1 MRMTAS
7 KVGFFSPHAG
17 EIPHLASCILLESFS
32 ASACLCSALLPL
44 PEAWLGV
51 VTEYPWLGLLE
62 LGLLGLL
69 ELLLERLLGSLLL
82 ERLLER
88 LLLEFGPVV
97 SGLHCIGMFMVIGT
111 VWFGKKVSLID
122 SGHRGW
128 LLVLQFASLPVACC
142 GLP

>member
-44 PEAWLGV
+44 PEAWLGL
-51 VTEYPWLGLLE
+51 VTEYPWQGLLE

-69 ELLLERLLGSLLL
+69 QRLLERLLGLLLL
-82 ERLLER
+82 EI
-88 LLLEFGPVV
+88 GPVV

-122 SGHRGW
+122 CGHRGR
-128 LLVLQFASLPVACC
+128 LLVLQFASLPVACS

>member
-1 MRMTAS
+1 MRITAS

-44 PEAWLGV
+44 PQVWLGL
-51 VTEYPWLGLLE
+51 VTEYPWLGLQLLGLRLE
-62 LGLLGLL
+62 LLQRLL
-69 ELLLERLLGSLLL
+69 ELLLRLLL
-82 ERLLER
+82 RL

-122 SGHRGW
+122 CGHRGR
-128 LLVLQFASLPVACC
+128 LLVLHFASLPVACC

>member
-1 MRMTAS
+1 M
-7 KVGFFSPHAG
+7 
-17 EIPHLASCILLESFS
+17 I
-32 ASACLCSALLPL
+32 
-44 PEAWLGV
+44 
-51 VTEYPWLGLLE
+51 TEYPWLGLLE

-69 ELLLERLLGSLLL
+69 ERLL
-82 ERLLER
+82 ERLLE

-111 VWFGKKVSLID
+111 VWFGKKVSLFD
-122 SGHRGW
+122 CGHRGR

>member
-44 PEAWLGV
+44 PQAWLGV

-69 ELLLERLLGSLLL
+69 ERLLQRLLERLLGLLLL
-82 ERLLER
+82 EI
-88 LLLEFGPVV
+88 GPVV

-122 SGHRGW
+122 CGHRGR
-128 LLVLQFASLPVACC
+128 LLVLEFGSLPVACC
-142 GLP
+142 CLP

>member
-1 MRMTAS
+1 MRITAS

-44 PEAWLGV
+44 PEVWLGV

-62 LGLLGLL
+62 LGLQRLLEMLLGLL
-69 ELLLERLLGSLLL
+69 LLEI
-82 ERLLER
+82 
-88 LLLEFGPVV
+88 GPVV

-122 SGHRGW
+122 SGHRGR
-128 LLVLQFASLPVACC
+128 LLVLQFAPLPVACS

>member
-1 MRMTAS
+1 MRITAS

-44 PEAWLGV
+44 PEVWLGL

-69 ELLLERLLGSLLL
+69 Q
-82 ERLLER
+82 R
-88 LLLEFGPVV
+88 LLLEIGPVV

-111 VWFGKKVSLID
+111 VWFGKKVSLFD
-122 SGHRGW
+122 CGHRGR
-128 LLVLQFASLPVACC
+128 LLVLHFASLPVACC

>member
-1 MRMTAS
+1 MRITAS

-44 PEAWLGV
+44 PEVWLGV

-62 LGLLGLL
+62 LGLLGVLQ
-69 ELLLERLLGSLLL
+69 RLL
-82 ERLLER
+82 ERLLE

-111 VWFGKKVSLID
+111 VWFGKKVSLFD
-122 SGHRGW
+122 SGHRGR

>member
-1 MRMTAS
+1 M
-7 KVGFFSPHAG
+7 
-17 EIPHLASCILLESFS
+17 
-32 ASACLCSALLPL
+32 
-44 PEAWLGV
+44 

-69 ELLLERLLGSLLL
+69 E
-82 ERLLER
+82 RLLELLLGLLLR
-88 LLLEFGPVV
+88 LLLLEFGPVV

-122 SGHRGW
+122 CGHRGR
-128 LLVLQFASLPVACC
+128 LLVLHFASLPVACC

>member
-1 MRMTAS
+1 MRITAS

-44 PEAWLGV
+44 PQVWLGL
-51 VTEYPWLGLLE
+51 VTEYPWLGLQLLGLRLE
-62 LGLLGLL
+62 LLLGLLLELLRLLL
-69 ELLLERLLGSLLL
+69 ELLLF
-82 ERLLER
+82 
-88 LLLEFGPVV
+88 EFGPVV

-122 SGHRGW
+122 CGHRGR
-128 LLVLQFASLPVACC
+128 LLVLQFASLPVACS

>member
-17 EIPHLASCILLESFS
+17 EIPHLASRILLESFS

-44 PEAWLGV
+44 PETWLGL

-62 LGLLGLL
+62 L
-69 ELLLERLLGSLLL
+69 L

-88 LLLEFGPVV
+88 LLELLGLEIGPVV

-122 SGHRGW
+122 SGHRGRS
-128 LLVLQFASLPVACC
+128 LVLHFASLPVACC

>member
-69 ELLLERLLGSLLL
+69 ERLLERLLGLL
-82 ERLLER
+82 

-122 SGHRGW
+122 SGHRGR

>member
-1 MRMTAS
+1 MRITAS

-44 PEAWLGV
+44 LPEAWLGV
-51 VTEYPWLGLLE
+51 VTEYPWLELLE
-62 LGLLGLL
+62 LGLQRLL
-69 ELLLERLLGSLLL
+69 ELLLGLLL
-82 ERLLER
+82 ERLLE
-88 LLLEFGPVV
+88 LLLKFGPVV

-122 SGHRGW
+122 CGHRGR
-128 LLVLQFASLPVACC
+128 LLVLQFASLPVACS

>member
-32 ASACLCSALLPL
+32 ASAFLCSALLPL

-69 ELLLERLLGSLLL
+69 ERLL
-82 ERLLER
+82 ERLLEL
-88 LLLEFGPVV
+88 LLLEIGPVV

-122 SGHRGW
+122 CGHRGR

>member
-44 PEAWLGV
+44 PEAWLGL
-51 VTEYPWLGLLE
+51 VTEYHWLGLLE
-62 LGLLGLL
+62 LLERLL
-69 ELLLERLLGSLLL
+69 ELLLELLLL
-82 ERLLER
+82 EI
-88 LLLEFGPVV
+88 GPVV

>member
-32 ASACLCSALLPL
+32 TSACLCSALLPL
-44 PEAWLGV
+44 PQAWLGV

-69 ELLLERLLGSLLL
+69 ERLLERLLGL
-82 ERLLER
+82 

-97 SGLHCIGMFMVIGT
+97 SGLHCVGMFMVVGT
-111 VWFGKKVSLID
+111 VCFGKKVSLVD
-122 SGHRGW
+122 CGHRGR

>member
-1 MRMTAS
+1 MTAS
-7 KVGFFSPHAG
+7 KVWCCSPHAG
-17 EIPHLASCILLESFS
+17 EIPHVASCILLESFS

-44 PEAWLGV
+44 PEAWLGL

-69 ELLLERLLGSLLL
+69 ERLLERLLKL
-82 ERLLER
+82 

-97 SGLHCIGMFMVIGT
+97 SGLHCIGMFMVVGT

-122 SGHRGW
+122 SGHRGR

>member
-1 MRMTAS
+1 MRITAS

-44 PEAWLGV
+44 PEAWLGL

-69 ELLLERLLGSLLL
+69 QRLL
-82 ERLLER
+82 ERLLE

-97 SGLHCIGMFMVIGT
+97 SGLHCIGMFMVVGT

-122 SGHRGW
+122 CGHRGW